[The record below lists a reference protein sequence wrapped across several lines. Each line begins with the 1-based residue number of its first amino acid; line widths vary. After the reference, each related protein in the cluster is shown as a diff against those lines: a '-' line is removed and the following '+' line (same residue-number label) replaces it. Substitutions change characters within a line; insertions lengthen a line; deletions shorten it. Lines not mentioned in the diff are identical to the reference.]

1 MTMAPNRPYL
11 DVPRFSRAERDRRYE
26 RVRRFMRDAGVDCV
40 VVPYN
45 TGHWGQFQA
54 DAQYLTG
61 MGGNDAE
68 VCALFATDG
77 DPTAWVR
84 SGRYIQSWLGAQD
97 WFTDIRNSG
106 GIWAPPI
113 VERIKELGLERAT
126 IGIVGLD
133 GMTRAAEGVI
143 PYVMME
149 TFKAE
154 LPQATFVSATSLM
167 QEARSV
173 KSDEELAVI
182 QRAATIAELAADA
195 MRDTARPGVSDA
207 LRLRR
212 RLQRHAHQR
221 RRSAHHAPLARGPAA
236 QDTFYLPTNRPLE
249 PGDQIVTELEAK
261 HAGYRAQVVQP
272 LFVSHAPDPYPEMVE
287 VSIKA
292 FNRCC
297 EIMRPG
303 VTMGELY
310 DACAAAGEGTGY
322 ETRLGMHGRGL
333 GEDRP
338 LFSGGAGSAKTRQI
352 KLEANNVFIL
362 KPSAATPDHKRHI
375 NWGDTVVVTPDG
387 ARAPRQAPPGLHRHP
402 LTCHRQATV
411 ATAHDPP
418 EAAPRPSRGS

>member
-1 MTMAPNRPYL
+1 MTQAPNRPYL
-11 DVPRFSRAERDRRYE
+11 DVPRFSLAERDRRYE

-68 VCALFATDG
+68 VCALFAADG

-143 PYVMME
+143 PYVLME
-149 TFKAE
+149 TFKRE

-173 KSDEELAVI
+173 KSDEELAVL
-182 QRAATIAELAADA
+182 QRAAAIAELAADA
-195 MRDTARPGVSDA
+195 MRDTARAGVPDA
-207 LRLRR
+207 LVFAAVYNAMLTNGGEVPTMLLWR
-212 RLQRHAHQR
+212 A
-221 RRSAHHAPLARGPAA
+221 GPGA

-272 LFVSHAPDPYPEMVE
+272 LFVGHAPDPYPAMVE

-338 LFSGGAGSAKTRQI
+338 LFSGGAGSARTRQI
-352 KLEANNVFIL
+352 TLEANNVFIL
-362 KPSAATPDHKRHI
+362 KPSAATPDHQRHI

-387 ARAPRQAPPGLHRHP
+387 ARRLGKRPQGY
-402 LTCHRQATV
+402 TV
-411 ATAHDPP
+411 TP
-418 EAAPRPSRGS
+418 